1 MFNFGH
7 WNRPIDAD
15 RLHRVDPLL
24 NMCVCFA
31 IVLNETCLVGCML
44 KMSLVWILKA
54 LDSCVRRT
62 PSPCLL
68 FCLLLLYL
76 HLSSLLMEFK
86 SICVSF
92 IAALSECVK
101 VMMLVGIYPKR
112 ALNITTHTFSPV
124 CWQGL
129 LHISLNSLNQTV
141 NEVGSS
147 LSSN

>member
-24 NMCVCFA
+24 NTCVCFA

-92 IAALSECVK
+92 IAVYLSVLRWWCLLEFTPRK
-101 VMMLVGIYPKR
+101 PLKYYYSHIFSNASARSP
-112 ALNITTHTFSPV
+112 THFLYIFQWS
-124 CWQGL
+124 WQFV
-129 LHISLNSLNQTV
+129 IK
-141 NEVGSS
+141 
-147 LSSN
+147 

>member
-15 RLHRVDPLL
+15 RLHRVNPLL
-24 NMCVCFA
+24 NTCVCFA

-54 LDSCVRRT
+54 LDSCVRRM

-86 SICVSF
+86 SICRSLLLY
-92 IAALSECVK
+92 LSVLRWWCLLEFTPREPLKYYYSHIFSNLLARSPTYFLKFFKSNSQWSWQFV
-101 VMMLVGIYPKR
+101 
-112 ALNITTHTFSPV
+112 IT
-124 CWQGL
+124 
-129 LHISLNSLNQTV
+129 
-141 NEVGSS
+141 
-147 LSSN
+147 

>member
-15 RLHRVDPLL
+15 RLHRVNPLL
-24 NMCVCFA
+24 NTCVCFA

-86 SICVSF
+86 SICRSLLLY
-92 IAALSECVK
+92 LSVLRWWCLLEFTPREPLKYYYSHIFSNLSARSPTYFFKFFESNSQWSWQFV
-101 VMMLVGIYPKR
+101 
-112 ALNITTHTFSPV
+112 IT
-124 CWQGL
+124 
-129 LHISLNSLNQTV
+129 
-141 NEVGSS
+141 
-147 LSSN
+147 

>member
-15 RLHRVDPLL
+15 RLHRVNPLL
-24 NMCVCFA
+24 NTCVCFA

-68 FCLLLLYL
+68 FVYYYCICTCLHCWWNLNQSVCRSLLLYL
-76 HLSSLLMEFK
+76 SVLRWWCLLEFTPREPLKYYYSHIFSNLST
-86 SICVSF
+86 
-92 IAALSECVK
+92 
-101 VMMLVGIYPKR
+101 R
-112 ALNITTHTFSPV
+112 SPTYFLKFFESNSQWS
-124 CWQGL
+124 WQFV
-129 LHISLNSLNQTV
+129 IK
-141 NEVGSS
+141 
-147 LSSN
+147 